1 MEIYFGHKSID
12 LDDCELLDS
21 RNFAG
26 REIVKN
32 GRTVNGEGRRNF
44 LVKINQEQ
52 YDELFERGWDVGRFS
67 AQNEEDE
74 PICFLRVNVSYYKAE
89 PRIHYIVEGNDTLL
103 PEDRIDILDRVNFE
117 RLDVRCDEVNKQKA
131 NGNWVKKPFVRE
143 LWATVTADRFR
154 SRYAY
159 LDPANKPEEPENEA
173 DELPFK

>member
-26 REIVKN
+26 REIIKN

-44 LVKINQEQ
+44 LVKIDPEQ

-74 PICFLRVNVSYYKAE
+74 PTCFLRVNISYFKAE

-103 PEDRIDILDRVNFE
+103 SEDRIDILDRVNFE

-159 LDPANKPEEPENEA
+159 LDPANKPEEPDNEA
-173 DELPFK
+173 DELPFN